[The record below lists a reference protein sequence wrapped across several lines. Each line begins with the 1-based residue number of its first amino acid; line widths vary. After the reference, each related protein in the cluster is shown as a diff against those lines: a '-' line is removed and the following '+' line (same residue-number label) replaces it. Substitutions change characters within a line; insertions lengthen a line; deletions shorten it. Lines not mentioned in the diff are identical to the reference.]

1 MKIKAIA
8 AAVMLSLS
16 AVASEPVEVDPAE
29 GFAARLRDKCAQI
42 ESIECRFVQTRRM
55 AMLRDEVRSE
65 GDFYYRRENG
75 GIALVFDEPK
85 GDMIVLGQSKF
96 KIVADGRKSV
106 VGVNSNP
113 MLRRMQGMFEACMS
127 GDAVALSEGGEV
139 RYFDCGDSYRVE
151 IVPAGRAR
159 NTIKRIVLGFD
170 KRTMTLSTL
179 SMEEAS
185 GDELSYVF
193 SDKKFDTEIDGSH
206 FAM

>member
-1 MKIKAIA
+1 
-8 AAVMLSLS
+8 MLSLS

-65 GDFYYRRENG
+65 GNFYYRRENG

-127 GDAVALSEGGEV
+127 GDAAALSAGGEV

>member
-8 AAVMLSLS
+8 AALLLSLS
-16 AVASEPVEVDPAE
+16 AAASEPVEVDPAG
-29 GFAARLRDKCAQI
+29 GFAARLREKCAQI
-42 ESIECRFVQTRRM
+42 ESIECRFVQTRRT

-75 GIALVFDEPK
+75 GIALVFDDPT
-85 GDMIVLGQSKF
+85 GDMIVLGQTKF
-96 KIVADGRKSV
+96 KVVADGRKSV

-113 MLRRMQGMFEACMS
+113 MLRQMRGMFEACMS
-127 GDAVALSEGGEV
+127 GDVAALAAGGEA

-159 NTIKRIVLGFD
+159 NMINRIVLGFD

-179 SMEEAS
+179 AMEEAS
-185 GDELSYVF
+185 GDSLSYVF
-193 SDKKFDTEIDGSH
+193 SDKRFDTEVDPSH